1 MLCRFAEKGKRSFL
15 LYKEHYLMLAAPTLF
30 QNLLPDH
37 CGREQ
42 YENLST
48 QNMEYKQQ
56 LFGHYHRLNLDYQ
69 ETSLF

>member
-1 MLCRFAEKGKRSFL
+1 
-15 LYKEHYLMLAAPTLF
+15 MLAAPTLF